1 MGNKSAGA
9 IYLQKNQSAEEDDP
23 PDQEAAVG
31 DPELEP
37 ERCTGLD
44 RLDAPDFGGPGARLS
59 PGWPESD
66 WPEATGPKRLDRKRL
81 DRSERRPP
89 ERRSPEFASARI

>member
-37 ERCTGLD
+37 ERCVGLD
-44 RLDAPDFGGPGARLS
+44 RLAEIAIKSGSLGSG
-59 PGWPESD
+59 
-66 WPEATGPKRLDRKRL
+66 KR
-81 DRSERRPP
+81 E
-89 ERRSPEFASARI
+89 RSPSAA